1 LCGRCYVY
9 ASDREW
15 TPCGSFSHYFYIVWI
30 NLAAIH
36 ACGVVFDMNVTPR
49 YVAKYHPTY
58 HAGTDPESSNAPLNS
73 NTHGA
78 HSIVIHDADDV
89 SV

>member
-1 LCGRCYVY
+1 
-9 ASDREW
+9 
-15 TPCGSFSHYFYIVWI
+15 
-30 NLAAIH
+30 
-36 ACGVVFDMNVTPR
+36 MNVTPR

-58 HAGTDPESSNAPLNS
+58 PAGTDPVSSNAPLNS

-78 HSIVIHDADDV
+78 HSIVIPDPLVV

>member
-1 LCGRCYVY
+1 
-9 ASDREW
+9 
-15 TPCGSFSHYFYIVWI
+15 
-30 NLAAIH
+30 
-36 ACGVVFDMNVTPR
+36 MNVTPR

-58 HAGTDPESSNAPLNS
+58 PAGTDPESSNAPLNS

-78 HSIVIHDADDV
+78 QSIVIHDADVV